1 MKARMLFLLLTGASL
16 HAQSAS
22 EADGNAAQLKKL
34 VAESKAKGLL
44 FGMDNATGMI
54 GVYSLEREVVPDS
67 PGRADVP
74 GRLVFPSPDGRFA
87 INHPTTEQAEK
98 TQYEVENHL
107 VSLKTKKAL
116 IAIPNQSGGD
126 FERRN
131 HGGMRVQW
139 CPDSSAALVICEGK
153 WEPSTFCALVIDAEN
168 KARAIDLME
177 PVYKAIIAQM
187 KRRWPEIHQRL
198 ELEGEVEFGK
208 ENVPWNMEYAR
219 YGAEFTKDGNGARVI
234 AEFETNGKR
243 MEGQVVA
250 KAAAEGVFTLADESF
265 KLTSAAVSEAGVV
278 TYNDAGDEVLKPK
291 IAFPKT
297 GKKAKR

>member
-1 MKARMLFLLLTGASL
+1 MKVWMLFLLLAGASL

-22 EADGNAAQLKKL
+22 EADENAAQLKKL
-34 VAESKAKGLL
+34 VAESKKKGLI
-44 FGMDNATGMI
+44 FGMDDPTGMI

-67 PGRADVP
+67 PGKADVP

-98 TQYEVENHL
+98 TQYEVDNHL
-107 VSLKTKKAL
+107 VSLITKKSL
-116 IAIPNQSGGD
+116 LAIPNQSGGD

-139 CPDSSAALVICEGK
+139 RSDSSAALVICEGK

-177 PVYKAIIAQM
+177 PVYNAIRAQM
-187 KRRWPEIHQRL
+187 KRLWPEIHQML
-198 ELEGEVEFGK
+198 KPGGEKELDE
-208 ENVPWNMEYAR
+208 ENVPWGVEHVR
-219 YGAEFTKDGNGARVI
+219 YGAEFTKDSKMVRVI
-234 AEFETNGKR
+234 AEFETNAKR

-250 KAAAEGVFTLADESF
+250 KAAAEGVFTLADGSF
-265 KLTSAAVSEAGVV
+265 NLTSAALSEAGVV
-278 TYNDAGDEVLKPK
+278 AYTDAGDEMLKPK
-291 IAFPKT
+291 IVFPKT
-297 GKKAKR
+297 GKKARR